1 MTDVYLELGKKLVF
15 AGAILWPGW
24 SRSGKTEEAALE
36 KLAET
41 APRYAV
47 IAETARVP
55 FDVETAGNFKVVELL
70 KGTAATDFGVPEM
83 IANSDRAPLKGRD
96 AQRFAA
102 LLQASW
108 TVFERVVTNAP
119 ASLRKGPRGGGRDR
133 DQIVEHV
140 TGAEDMYARKV
151 GLRVND
157 VNARR
162 DALLEPP
169 GRAQRPFRRRAGQ
182 SAMRCDAPS
191 GTSSTTC
198 GKSKTAASSRF
209 PYAFQIVV
217 VTEQRDSTA
226 GITLPDGPAVAI
238 PVYLRNS

>member
-36 KLAET
+36 KLAAT

-108 TVFERVVTNAP
+108 TVFERVVANAP

-162 DALLEPP
+162 DALLEATRQGSAALPEKGWP
-169 GRAQRPFRRRAGQ
+169 IRYAVRR
-182 SAMRCDAPS
+182 
-191 GTSSTTC
+191 TVWH
-198 GKSKTAASSRF
+198 
-209 PYAFQIVV
+209 VV
-217 VTEQRDSTA
+217 DHMWEIEDRSQ
-226 GITLPDGPAVAI
+226 
-238 PVYLRNS
+238 

>member
-36 KLAET
+36 KLAAT

-96 AQRFAA
+96 AQRFRGAA
-102 LLQASW
+102 AGLMDGFRAL
-108 TVFERVVTNAP
+108 
-119 ASLRKGPRGGGRDR
+119 GPRTRRPRFAKGRA
-133 DQIVEHV
+133 VAGV
-140 TGAEDMYARKV
+140 TGTRSLSTSPVPKTCTRERSVFGSMTLTPDATPCSSHPA
-151 GLRVND
+151 GLSGPSGEGLANPLCGATHRL
-157 VNARR
+157 ARR
-162 DALLEPP
+162 
-169 GRAQRPFRRRAGQ
+169 RPHVGNRRPQ
-182 SAMRCDAPS
+182 PVV
-191 GTSSTTC
+191 
-198 GKSKTAASSRF
+198 ASHTHSR
-209 PYAFQIVV
+209 
-217 VTEQRDSTA
+217 
-226 GITLPDGPAVAI
+226 
-238 PVYLRNS
+238 